1 MLVATEIRVD
11 IAQTI
16 KVEHVVA
23 AHAHARSALDRA
35 RRCGE
40 ILMEGS

>member
-11 IAQTI
+11 IAQSI
-16 KVEHVVA
+16 KVEHAA